1 VVENSENN
9 LVCGFHRD
17 YVIASAKIIKHK
29 VVMHD
34 DVCGGQYSIVPRK
47 VGIARERNVI
57 AETGSTSAS
66 GVHTILGSFPQ
77 QR

>member
-1 VVENSENN
+1 
-9 LVCGFHRD
+9 
-17 YVIASAKIIKHK
+17 VIASAKIIKHK